1 MACSAQ
7 TIGRLQKVLDV
18 QQPIGSDAFKRQSI
32 CISLLLGYARGD
44 HKRTLHRRCVKSGD
58 RTTSFRCA
66 TVVFGQLDLAIS
78 TIKQAYPVGFGV
90 LQHVSTKRGKRGD
103 INESDAPPTSTVN
116 KITWPCH
123 VTLDSLISSPVLVGG
138 ASDPF
143 TLPPCKAVGGLTRG
157 YHERGRRPCQYPSAI
172 GSICT

>member
-18 QQPIGSDAFKRQSI
+18 RQPIGSDAFKRQSI

-138 ASDPF
+138 R
-143 TLPPCKAVGGLTRG
+143 LTRSR
-157 YHERGRRPCQYPSAI
+157 YPPVRRLAALQGGTTNGADAPVSTQVQ
-172 GSICT
+172 